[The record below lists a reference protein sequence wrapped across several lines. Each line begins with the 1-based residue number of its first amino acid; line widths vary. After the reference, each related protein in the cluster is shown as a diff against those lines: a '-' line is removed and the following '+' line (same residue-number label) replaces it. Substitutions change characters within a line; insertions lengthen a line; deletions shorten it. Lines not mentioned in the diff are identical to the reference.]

1 MIDIDLRDIAAF
13 ALVARLRN
21 FRRAARELGVSA
33 SSLSQRLRDLEERL
47 GVRLLNRTTRSVAVT
62 EAGEQL
68 LGRIAPAVQDVA
80 AALAETR
87 SRQGRPAGRLRINA
101 PAPAIQLTLAPMI
114 APFLKRYPD
123 INLEIIAEPA
133 LIDIVAEGYDA
144 GVRYEESLAQDMIA
158 VSLGP
163 PQRYAVVASPDF
175 LRINGIPTK
184 PEHLVGRPGIVTRF
198 PSRATLPWEFEKDG
212 RVVRVTPL
220 ERLAAMNMDLQIQA
234 AVEGLGFLA
243 TFEGFARR
251 EIEAGRLVSVL
262 EDWCSPFPG
271 PYIYYPS
278 RRQPPPALAAF
289 LAFVR
294 EWRKESE
301 SSR

>member
-158 VSLGP
+158 MSLGP

-175 LRINGIPTK
+175 LRINGIPTT

-212 RVVRVTPL
+212 RVVRVTPQ

-262 EDWCSPFPG
+262 EDWLPPFPG

-278 RRQPPPALAAF
+278 RHQPPPALAAF

-294 EWRKESE
+294 ERRKESE